1 MAQNDYRNDVWHKT
15 TGCFMYN
22 QADCHEGRLID
33 WPKNSTL
40 TMLMN
45 AIKRHQTTM
54 NTAFNNLAQAV
65 RHLRPFLCLD
75 LSFPGPV
82 ATCFI
87 LIHHSVSIKRHQ
99 TTMNTAFNNL
109 AQAVRHLRPFL
120 YTDSLL
126 RILSTEDNDLTPSNP
141 DFQMAT
147 AAFMWDLVDGTD
159 RHSFILRKIY
169 KDELTVAQN
178 ILFVFFPICAVTLM
192 VSYFFFFRVNLVKGE
207 MLKTGM
213 MRALLPQAAFGD
225 LLYHPPTQSF
235 LFNPA
240 PPPTAH
246 LPPPQEIF
254 GLLETILSL
263 LHQSFEAEGRYM
275 KRFKAPKRKRHRL
288 DHARVLGKYQEV
300 MEMMIRRRPDAVTA
314 LGQAIQDRTFSKHS
328 AQFDPPLGRFLNRHG
343 VY

>member
-1 MAQNDYRNDVWHKT
+1 
-15 TGCFMYN
+15 
-22 QADCHEGRLID
+22 
-33 WPKNSTL
+33 
-40 TMLMN
+40 
-45 AIKRHQTTM
+45 
-54 NTAFNNLAQAV
+54 
-65 RHLRPFLCLD
+65 
-75 LSFPGPV
+75 
-82 ATCFI
+82 
-87 LIHHSVSIKRHQ
+87 
-99 TTMNTAFNNL
+99 
-109 AQAVRHLRPFL
+109 
-120 YTDSLL
+120 
-126 RILSTEDNDLTPSNP
+126 
-141 DFQMAT
+141 
-147 AAFMWDLVDGTD
+147 MWDLVDGTD

-213 MRALLPQAAFGD
+213 MRALLPQAAFEAGHVSLSMITPMKISELDD
-225 LLYHPPTQSF
+225 LHTRLLEVLNETSDAIADAHPQP
-235 LFNPA
+235 
-240 PPPTAH
+240 
-246 LPPPQEIF
+246 EIF